1 MYQSSIQVKKKER
14 KIGMFLGK
22 IRNPTFNNNDSSVL
36 IFLRIKKKKKRK
48 EKELFVSS
56 GNWEINYN
64 LFDNEIEK
72 LLKK

>member
-36 IFLRIKKKKKRK
+36 IFLRIKKKKKNYLYLQGIRK
-48 EKELFVSS
+48 LITIYS
-56 GNWEINYN
+56 IM
-64 LFDNEIEK
+64 K
-72 LLKK
+72 LRNF

>member
-22 IRNPTFNNNDSSVL
+22 IRNPTFNNNNSSVL
-36 IFLRIKKKKKRK
+36 IFLRIKKKKKNY
-48 EKELFVSS
+48 LYLQ

>member
-22 IRNPTFNNNDSSVL
+22 IRNPTFNNNNSSVL
-36 IFLRIKKKKKRK
+36 IFLRIKKKKK
-48 EKELFVSS
+48 ELFVSS
-56 GNWEINYN
+56 GNSKINYN

>member
-1 MYQSSIQVKKKER
+1 
-14 KIGMFLGK
+14 MFLGK